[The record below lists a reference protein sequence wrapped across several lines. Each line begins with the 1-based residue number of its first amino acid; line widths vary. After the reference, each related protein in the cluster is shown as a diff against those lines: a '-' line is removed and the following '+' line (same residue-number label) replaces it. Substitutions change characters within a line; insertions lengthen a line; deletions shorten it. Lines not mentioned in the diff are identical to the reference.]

1 MIPTLRDR
9 IAYWSHESAHAHD
22 AAPATVEYL
31 RGRRVL
37 ITGGGGS
44 IGAALV
50 HAVRRCDPA
59 ALVIIEQ
66 DEGALFDLKR
76 SFASLLQTEAVEFL
90 LGSFGD
96 EALLESVFQQHRPE
110 IVFHAAAYKHVTL
123 LEQNPF
129 AAVEN
134 NILRTRILLTAA
146 LRHGADHFVLI
157 STDKAVDPASVMGA
171 TKRVAELLLES
182 LPTERTCVSAVR
194 LGNVW
199 GSQGSVVPVF
209 MERLAR
215 GLPLV
220 VTDPQAS
227 RYFLSMADAVSALLA
242 ALKPRSA
249 GTVLLPE
256 LGAPVRIVDVAQ
268 ALMEMHGSSVA
279 IEFSRLG
286 AGEKLT
292 ESLLAED
299 EVVLTSPPAEPAAL
313 RVVSGPA
320 ISPDEIQAALRGL
333 EEAVASRDL
342 PALVAALQ
350 RCMPRYTPSEVV
362 LEAMRDRQG
371 ALA

>member
-9 IAYWSHESAHAHD
+9 IETWSQDSPFSSHADRSSA
-22 AAPATVEYL
+22 EFL

-44 IGAALV
+44 IGRALV
-50 HAVRRCDPA
+50 QAVRRCDPA
-59 ALVIIEQ
+59 ALIVIEQ
-66 DEGALFDLKR
+66 DEGALFELR
-76 SFASLLQTEAVEFL
+76 QSLASAPLTFGAACL

-96 EALLESVFQQHRPE
+96 EGLVDAVFRQHEPE

-123 LEQNPF
+123 LEENPF

-134 NILRTRILLTAA
+134 NVLRTRTLLGTA
-146 LRHGADHFVLI
+146 LRHGVDHFVLI

-171 TKRVAELLLES
+171 TKRVAELLLQS
-182 LPTERTCVSAVR
+182 VPTARTCVSAVR

-209 MERLAR
+209 LERLAR

-227 RYFLSMADAVSALLA
+227 RYFLSMDEAVSALFA
-242 ALKPRSA
+242 ALKPRPM

-268 ALMEMHGSSVA
+268 ALMEMHGSSVPM
-279 IEFSRLG
+279 EFSRLG
-286 AGEKLT
+286 AGEKRI

-299 EVVLTSPPAEPAAL
+299 EVLLNSPPEEHAAL

-320 ISPDEIQAALRGL
+320 ISLDEIHAALCSL
-333 EEAVASRDL
+333 EEALTSRDL

-350 RCMPRYTPSEVV
+350 RCVPRYAPSEVV